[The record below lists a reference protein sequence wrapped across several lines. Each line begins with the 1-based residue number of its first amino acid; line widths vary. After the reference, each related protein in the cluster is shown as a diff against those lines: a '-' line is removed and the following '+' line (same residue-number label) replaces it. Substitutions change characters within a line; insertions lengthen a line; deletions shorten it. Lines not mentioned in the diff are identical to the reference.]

1 MIELVTT
8 AMNHNPLSMTTKKV
22 LEVDLPEVSGS
33 HTQSEWF
40 THMTTLWFCLPRPL
54 IIGSHMHLPTTTGSE
69 GRSLR
74 TSVGSVS

>member
-40 THMTTLWFCLPRPL
+40 THMTTLWFCLPPYHFF
-54 IIGSHMHLPTTTGSE
+54 SHALAYHLG
-69 GRSLR
+69 
-74 TSVGSVS
+74 